1 MAVYYDHVENKIA
14 IKLTLVVSLIL
25 SVGIYIYISCYG
37 IYLNTNKYW
46 KDCGKNM
53 TKNLTKRMGGYYHN
67 HEMKRIGI
75 QSNGIMII
83 QSS

>member
-1 MAVYYDHVENKIA
+1 MAVYYDHVENETV

-46 KDCGKNM
+46 KDCGK
-53 TKNLTKRMGGYYHN
+53 
-67 HEMKRIGI
+67 I
-75 QSNGIMII
+75 
-83 QSS
+83 